1 MADTFD
7 NVDNLANPGERTF
20 EYRGIHFRLSV
31 VPAGLDLFTPH
42 VLYAHGL
49 RGTER
54 LALPVDADPYAS
66 ADEAWRHAEQQAVR
80 WVKDRTGDGQGQF

>member
-1 MADTFD
+1 MADTLD
-7 NVDNLANPGERTF
+7 NVDKPGERTF
-20 EYRGIHFRLSV
+20 AYRGIHFRLSV
-31 VPAGLDLFTPH
+31 VPAGLGLFTPH

-80 WVKDRTGDGQGQF
+80 WVHDRTGDGQGQF